1 MPSPSFFFLKP
12 QKPPNCKILDWEGK
26 YLFIDP
32 EAPNWTYVNSTGA
45 LILAL
50 CDGKNSI
57 KDIASIVS
65 KLVNS
70 NQEAVNKEVAEFVAS
85 LANYS
90 FLSLDNSVKTSVY
103 SINIPHPQL
112 IYYNVTNKCN
122 LKCPFCY
129 IDAGERLGDELNHEE
144 AVKCIDEVASLK
156 PQTLVFSG
164 GEPLMREDL
173 FDLAGYAKEKKL
185 RIVLISNGTL
195 INDRIAER
203 LTIFDA
209 VQISLEGSTSA
220 VHDKL
225 RGAGTFDL
233 VLNSIRLLKKAG
245 VKRVIISPVLTRVNA
260 HDLPNLLDMVTK
272 FRLGKLKLNV
282 FVSAG
287 RGQSNQELS
296 LSPHIATAI
305 INDLTKTGLK
315 TGKEYLDLLDE
326 RTTIFSRFV
335 KKMNCGAGT
344 GVLSIAANGDVYPCH
359 AFHVP
364 EFKAG
369 TIKNNSLET
378 ICRDS
383 LVFAK
388 FREATVDSIE
398 KCKDCYLRYFCGGGC
413 RAAGYYH
420 KKSLLSPDPMCKF
433 YKSVIEMKMKFEL
446 SRNKSE

>member
-1 MPSPSFFFLKP
+1 MPS
-12 QKPPNCKILDWEGK
+12 NCKIIDWEEK

-32 EAPNWTYVNSTGA
+32 EAPNWTCVNSTGA

-57 KDIASIVS
+57 RDITSIVS
-65 KLVNS
+65 KLLNS
-70 NQEAVNKEVAEFVAS
+70 NQEVVNEEVAEFVAS
-85 LANYS
+85 LASYS
-90 FLSLDNSVKTSVY
+90 FLSLNNYAKNSIY
-103 SINIPHPQL
+103 STNLPYPQM

-129 IDAGERLGDELNHEE
+129 ISAGGQLEDELNHEE
-144 AVKCIDEVASLK
+144 AVKCIDEIASLK

-209 VQISLEGSTSA
+209 IQISLEGSTSA

-233 VLNSIRLLKKAG
+233 VLNSIKLLKKAG
-245 VKRVIISPVLTRVNA
+245 VKRVIISPVLTRINA

-272 FRLGKLKLNV
+272 FRLGKVKLNV
-282 FVSAG
+282 FVPVG

-296 LSPHIATAI
+296 LSPHIVAAI
-305 INDLTKTGLK
+305 LNDLNKTCLK
-315 TGKEYLDLLDE
+315 TGEEYLDLMDE
-326 RTTIFSRFV
+326 KTTIFSRFV

-369 TIKNNSLET
+369 TIKNDSLET
-378 ICRDS
+378 IYRDS

-398 KCKDCYLRYFCGGGC
+398 KCKDCYLRYLCGGGC
-413 RAAGYYH
+413 RASGYYL
-420 KKSLLSPDPMCKF
+420 KKSLLSPDPECQV
-433 YKSVIEMKMKFEL
+433 YKSLIEMKMKFEL
-446 SRNKSE
+446 SRN